1 MSSFLLKPEQLQ
13 ALQAVCDAILPTIE
27 VASDPTNYWKRNA
40 NDLHIPEKI
49 IDLVAQLP
57 EDEQNEFKQLLNL
70 LKSSLL
76 GITWF
81 GPMLSVTRLK
91 PEQTEKLLQSWSQ
104 SKLPALRKAFIT
116 FKKIICFVYFGYSES
131 NQPNP
136 NWEAIGYPGP
146 LLDSPLQYNDY
157 LKTINIDA
165 KTKLTCDV
173 LVIGSGAGG
182 AVVAAELAKKGKK
195 VLIVDK
201 GAYITEQEM
210 TQREVEM
217 MGKLM
222 EKKGVLTNQDGSM
235 TIMAGSCIGGG
246 TTVNWSASL
255 RLPDQILHE
264 WATEHEIPE
273 LLEPEFKSAFEIIE
287 QHLNINTKH
296 SIHNQPNQLLVNAT
310 QKLGYRAALIP
321 RNNYPQP
328 NSNENEADYLQRAGF
343 GALGDVYRNKQS
355 TPITFLTDAQAHDA
369 DILPNT
375 HVERIVINKDE
386 AVGAIAIYTN
396 PVTNEQFR
404 VRIKADKVVVAAGA
418 IHTPAILKR
427 SGLIHPHIG
436 RHLFLHPTSAVVGR
450 YNHRIDPWYGPMM
463 TALCDEFAF
472 LTDNYG
478 FRIEVPPA
486 HSGLMGM
493 ALPWQSGK
501 QLKNDMLNIA
511 HFAPFI
517 ALVRDKYTGRI
528 VLDKQNQPIIQ
539 YNLHNYDKN
548 HLVRGLEEAVKLHV
562 AAGATEIITPH
573 TQALRFNPATDSLK
587 KFIEQMRNA
596 AWEPN
601 RFILFSAHQMGTC
614 RMGGRDKHHCLKPNG
629 ETREVRNLF
638 VADASAFPQCS
649 GVNPM
654 LTIQALAWFIAQ
666 QLYV

>member
-1 MSSFLLKPEQLQ
+1 
-13 ALQAVCDAILPTIE
+13 
-27 VASDPTNYWKRNA
+27 
-40 NDLHIPEKI
+40 
-49 IDLVAQLP
+49 
-57 EDEQNEFKQLLNL
+57 
-70 LKSSLL
+70 
-76 GITWF
+76 
-81 GPMLSVTRLK
+81 
-91 PEQTEKLLQSWSQ
+91 
-104 SKLPALRKAFIT
+104 
-116 FKKIICFVYFGYSES
+116 
-131 NQPNP
+131 
-136 NWEAIGYPGP
+136 
-146 LLDSPLQYNDY
+146 
-157 LKTINIDA
+157 
-165 KTKLTCDV
+165 
-173 LVIGSGAGG
+173 
-182 AVVAAELAKKGKK
+182 
-195 VLIVDK
+195 
-201 GAYITEQEM
+201 
-210 TQREVEM
+210 
-217 MGKLM
+217 
-222 EKKGVLTNQDGSM
+222 
-235 TIMAGSCIGGG
+235 
-246 TTVNWSASL
+246 
-255 RLPDQILHE
+255 
-264 WATEHEIPE
+264 
-273 LLEPEFKSAFEIIE
+273 
-287 QHLNINTKH
+287 
-296 SIHNQPNQLLVNAT
+296 
-310 QKLGYRAALIP
+310 
-321 RNNYPQP
+321 
-328 NSNENEADYLQRAGF
+328 
-343 GALGDVYRNKQS
+343 
-355 TPITFLTDAQAHDA
+355 
-369 DILPNT
+369 
-375 HVERIVINKDE
+375 
-386 AVGAIAIYTN
+386 
-396 PVTNEQFR
+396 
-404 VRIKADKVVVAAGA
+404 
-418 IHTPAILKR
+418 
-427 SGLIHPHIG
+427 
-436 RHLFLHPTSAVVGR
+436 
-450 YNHRIDPWYGPMM
+450 MM